1 LKNEQDAMNFDV
13 SPSRDTKI
21 EFPPTGEGF
30 LRRIVFYAGAAIAGL
45 CGLVVIGS
53 IGVAAA
59 KIVAQLLHIHH

>member
-21 EFPPTGEGF
+21 EFPPTGEGY
-30 LRRIVFYAGAAIAGL
+30 LRRVVFYAGAAIAGL
-45 CGLVVIGS
+45 CGLVVVGS

-59 KIVAQLLHIHH
+59 KIIALLLHIH

>member
-1 LKNEQDAMNFDV
+1 MNFDV